1 MVLINI
7 TRTIGNTRKTITISP
22 VNSKFILTF
31 PLYTE
36 ISLPCMCTTV
46 LKLSTLCFLKTKFAK
61 KSEFLWQQRYVYSIV
76 VLERQQHC
84 IHNKQANKS
93 LTHRL
98 KWKFSYKVANSE
110 IVINFIL
117 GMVFL
122 LKNIELVSR
131 SSTAIN

>member
-1 MVLINI
+1 MQYYQDYWQY
-7 TRTIGNTRKTITISP
+7 KEKYYYKS
-22 VNSKFILTF
+22 SKFQIYSDLSFVHRDILA
-31 PLYTE
+31 LYVHHCIE
-36 ISLPCMCTTV
+36 ALHFV
-46 LKLSTLCFLKTKFAK
+46 LSENKICQK
-61 KSEFLWQQRYVYSIV
+61 KVSFFGNKGMYTCSIV

-110 IVINFIL
+110 IVMNFIL